1 MHLIFRGEIHV
12 GGNNVAL
19 GYFNDEAKTAE
30 DFYVED
36 DTRWFKT
43 GDVGEFHHDGVLK

>member
-1 MHLIFRGEIHV
+1 M
-12 GGNNVAL
+12 GGKNVAL

-36 DTRWFKT
+36 DVRWFKT